1 MMEAGLIRVGVLED
15 NLEFNTLLRTIVDSA
30 DGFVL
35 SFAAT
40 ELGTALAAYAQSPP
54 DLLLIDMQLPD
65 GSGLDLVTRAAGGPG
80 RILMLTVLADRTSL
94 LSALEAGAHGY
105 LLKDTQPQR
114 IIEAMHEVM
123 VGDTPISPGVAAHL
137 LGLLRQPTVESETQP
152 TPREREVVQ
161 LIARGLTYAEVA
173 RVMQISVHTV
183 GDYIKAI
190 YRKLEVSSKS
200 EAVFEARNQGW
211 IRLGE

>member
-1 MMEAGLIRVGVLED
+1 MMEAGLIRVGLLED
-15 NLEFNTLLRTIVDSA
+15 NLEFNTLLRTIVDST

-40 ELGTALAAYAQSPP
+40 ELGTALTAYEQCPP
-54 DLLLIDMQLPD
+54 DLLLIDLQLPD
-65 GSGLDLVTRAAGGPG
+65 GSGLDLVSRAAGGSS

-94 LSALEAGAHGY
+94 LSALETGAHGY
-105 LLKDTQPQR
+105 LLKDTPPQR
-114 IIEAMHEVM
+114 IIEAMQEVM
-123 VGDTPISPGVAAHL
+123 AGDTPISPAVAAHL
-137 LGLLRQPTVESETQP
+137 LGLLRQPADSQSSRP